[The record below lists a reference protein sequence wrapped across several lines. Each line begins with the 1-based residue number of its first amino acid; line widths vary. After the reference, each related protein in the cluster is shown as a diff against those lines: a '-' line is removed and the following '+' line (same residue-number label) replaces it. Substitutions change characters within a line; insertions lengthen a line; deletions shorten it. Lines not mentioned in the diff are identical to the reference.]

1 MPLDQTGVLD
11 LEATM
16 ARLKGDRD
24 FLLTLFRV
32 YIDDLPA
39 KLEALEQAAA
49 QRELEGLLRTAHSLK
64 GASATIGAP
73 AMREAAERVEN
84 SARSGDLDAAV
95 AAIPALREQALLLA
109 HLLRQE
115 IQKD

>member
-1 MPLDQTGVLD
+1 MPHDQTGVLD
-11 LEATM
+11 LDATM
-16 ARLKGDRD
+16 TRLKGDRD

-32 YIDDLPA
+32 YIDDLPT
-39 KLEALEQAAA
+39 KLEALELAAET
-49 QRELEGLLRTAHSLK
+49 RELEGLLRTAHSLK

-73 AMREAAERVEN
+73 AMREAAERVET
-84 SARSGDLDAAV
+84 SARSGDLDGSI